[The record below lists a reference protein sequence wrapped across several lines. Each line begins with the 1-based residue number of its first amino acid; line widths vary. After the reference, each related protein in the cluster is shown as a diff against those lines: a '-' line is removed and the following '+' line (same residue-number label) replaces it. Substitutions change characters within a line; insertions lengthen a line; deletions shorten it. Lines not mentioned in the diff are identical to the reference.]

1 MDLSGL
7 QLETPRLLLRLP
19 QHEDLDAVAAFLADE
34 VATRYIGGSMPRAL
48 AWRSLATMRGSWELQ
63 GFAMFS
69 VIEKDSGRW
78 VGRVGPWKPEGW
90 PGTEV
95 GWSIVRERWGRGYAP
110 EAAAVCID
118 WAFATLGWEQ
128 VIHTIDPDNAGS
140 RTVAAK
146 LGSRFLRMGALP
158 EPHHERAV
166 EIWGQSRAQW
176 AGREAVA

>member
-69 VIEKDSGRW
+69 VIEKDSGRG

-95 GWSIVRERWGRGYAP
+95 GWSIVRERWGRGYAS
-110 EAAAVCID
+110 EAAAACID

-128 VIHTIDPDNAGS
+128 VIHTIDPDNAGGAVPPVGTAPPLPLS
-140 RTVAAK
+140 RRSCHRPSAESSDQEQPLV
-146 LGSRFLRMGALP
+146 
-158 EPHHERAV
+158 EPHPS
-166 EIWGQSRAQW
+166 QT
-176 AGREAVA
+176 